1 MAYVPQSFK
10 GYSGTV
16 VLDLYGDREPDF
28 WITDMD
34 PDTGAFVKIAEIK
47 NYDLG
52 VRVSA
57 LYVFNERVKTI
68 PQ

>member
-34 PDTGAFVKIAEIK
+34 PDTGAFVKIAEVK

-52 VRVSA
+52 VRVST
-57 LYVFNERVKTI
+57 LYVSNERTRNRS
-68 PQ
+68 Q